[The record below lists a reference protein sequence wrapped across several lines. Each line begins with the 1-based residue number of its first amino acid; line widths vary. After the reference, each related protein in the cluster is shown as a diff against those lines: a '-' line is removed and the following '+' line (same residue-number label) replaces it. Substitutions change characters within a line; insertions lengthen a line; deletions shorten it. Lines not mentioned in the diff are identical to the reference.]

1 MQRTVLCI
9 ESESL
14 QHPELIGLEGENL
27 LSQSWLQVFT
37 DACKARSSLREQRA
51 LKEAWVVSSDSV
63 EGINLA
69 AALKRDDPQRMV
81 SLVSFDATGSI
92 ATRCDAAGV
101 RLVGGVKDFIH
112 LYAQRK
118 CEAGNYPKM
127 SVPFNSDNDSMLEGG
142 VEVRSNDNPVREGGA
157 EAWSAEMWGE
167 VPGAPSI
174 KTLHIEEPEHQHEQ
188 WQPSLEKDSAERRRT
203 VSSPKT
209 QERSDPF
216 ARIAHTVPVPAHD
229 PFVLSVVSGS
239 GGSGKST
246 IAASAAVVYQQMGY
260 RTVILDADLQFGDIS
275 YLMGR
280 DDALDVVE
288 LLAEP
293 ERISRIEGSDG
304 MPAIIAAP
312 SRLEHSEMVSD
323 RMSDLLEYLK
333 LFYEVIV
340 VNTGSTWS
348 DRQIQLI
355 ERSNATVFVLDQRPS
370 SIRACDHALDLCE
383 RCGIATQSFH
393 YVLNFCSRHALLTSL
408 DASCALRGV
417 SVLEVKDGGKEV
429 AELLG
434 AGLPKELILSKNLF
448 SQSMQ
453 LLCRSLLSSTEK
465 GASVPREINVTPKKR
480 GLLSS
485 LKGRRAACL

>member
-69 AALKRDDPQRMV
+69 AALKRDDPQRTV

-101 RLVGGVKDFIH
+101 RLIGGVKDFVH
-112 LYAQRK
+112 LYVQRK
-118 CEAGNYPKM
+118 CEAGNQPGASASFRSNNNPVYEK
-127 SVPFNSDNDSMLEGG
+127 GA
-142 VEVRSNDNPVREGGA
+142 EVRSV
-157 EAWSAEMWGE
+157 EMWGE
-167 VPGAPSI
+167 MPDAPSI
-174 KTLHIEEPEHQHEQ
+174 KTLHIEEPERQYEQ
-188 WQPSLEKDSAERRRT
+188 WQPSLEKGSAERRRT

-209 QERSDPF
+209 QERPDPF

-408 DASCALRGV
+408 DVSCALRGV
-417 SVLEVKDGGKEV
+417 SVLEIKDGGKEV

-434 AGLPKELILSKNLF
+434 AGLPKELISSKNPF

-465 GASVPREINVTPKKR
+465 GASTLRETNATPKKR
-480 GLLSS
+480 GFLSS